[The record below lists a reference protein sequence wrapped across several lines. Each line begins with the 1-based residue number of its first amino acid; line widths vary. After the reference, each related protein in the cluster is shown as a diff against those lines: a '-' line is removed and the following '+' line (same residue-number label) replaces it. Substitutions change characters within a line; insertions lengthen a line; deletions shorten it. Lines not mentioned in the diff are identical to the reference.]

1 LQASEGF
8 LALALTL
15 SVYGITEMLFG
26 YGFIAVFVTALSL
39 RHYEKGHD
47 YHNDLHSFTDQA
59 ERLLVAV
66 LLILFGGAIKSGIL
80 APLDWPMVLFTL
92 LFLFLIRPLAGMLSL
107 RGEKLHSYETLA
119 VSFFGIRGMGTV
131 FYLAYA
137 FQSIYFN
144 NQDKLWAIVAF
155 AILISI
161 VIHGLTATRV
171 MKYLTKNSPGK

>member
-1 LQASEGF
+1 
-8 LALALTL
+8 
-15 SVYGITEMLFG
+15 MLLG

-80 APLDWPMVLFTL
+80 EPLDWQMILFTL
-92 LFLFLIRPLAGMLSL
+92 LFLLVIRPLAGILSL
-107 RGEKLHSYETLA
+107 RGEKLHKYELLL

-131 FYLAYA
+131 FYVAYA
-137 FQSIYFN
+137 FHLFQ
-144 NQDKLWAIVAF
+144 
-155 AILISI
+155 
-161 VIHGLTATRV
+161 
-171 MKYLTKNSPGK
+171 